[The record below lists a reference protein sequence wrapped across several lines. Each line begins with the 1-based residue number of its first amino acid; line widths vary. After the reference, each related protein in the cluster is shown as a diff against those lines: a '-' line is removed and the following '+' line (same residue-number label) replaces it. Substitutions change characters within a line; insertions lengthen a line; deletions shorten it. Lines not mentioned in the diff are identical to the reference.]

1 MNQIAP
7 KSINF
12 SELVKTSNTT
22 LSLNVQDR
30 LVDKL
35 NTNFI
40 DDEQRWY
47 VANLYM
53 FMNYHATND
62 YPINLEHVFK
72 MIGFANKGNAMKT
85 IKSNFT
91 EGEDYKTLLFRRD
104 EQKKDENR
112 GGHNK
117 EDIMLNVDTFKNLCM
132 LAKTDRG
139 KAIRKYYVKLENVY
153 NEIIIEE
160 MEQNK
165 RQLQE
170 QQRTIK
176 RLENKPETEG
186 FVKTPG
192 YIYLASDKDKLGHYK
207 IGLSNDPNKRII
219 SLNCGS
225 STNSVEIVKTYKSK
239 DTVLSEKVIHSVL
252 NAHRIRKQKEW
263 FYIQNDELLT
273 FFIKT
278 IQSCIDFT
286 DAYTF
291 NNLEEELQSI
301 KTTSDINVNGCKPVK
316 LLERSVQTDIEAVNQ
331 PGLQTEDKD
340 EVVFKRFLND
350 SCIVDGLEY
359 VSIRELVYQYKT
371 WSKINSL
378 FNYKDFE
385 QYITGKFVVKK
396 MFNKMFNCDMRCV
409 VGINLKRSF
418 YTFDFKEPISDFENF
433 LMNKC
438 VKLPTAKLN
447 RSTLRDSYETWCSEN
462 GKHIP
467 KKGDI
472 DLLCKFLDKH
482 FFKDYFYEGTS
493 SYHGWY
499 GITIKENVLRGTGI
513 TSTLCK
519 RVAICKVHKDD
530 QKTILQEWNSQK
542 EASRDLGVKT
552 STLKYRLDNKSIF
565 NDVYIL
571 IRKNNIL

>member
-22 LSLNVQDR
+22 LSLDVQDR
-30 LVDKL
+30 LVKIL
-35 NTNFI
+35 NTHFTE
-40 DDEQRWY
+40 DEQKWY
-47 VANLYM
+47 VANLYVY
-53 FMNYHATND
+53 MNYHPTDD

-72 MIGFANKGNAMKT
+72 MIGFANKENAKRT
-85 IKSNFT
+85 LKNNFT
-91 EGEDYKTLLFRRD
+91 EHEDYKIALVRRD
-104 EQKKDENR
+104 ERKNE
-112 GGHNK
+112 GGFNK
-117 EDIMLNVDTFKNLCM
+117 EDVMLNVDTFKNLCM

-170 QQRTIK
+170 QQRTIE

-186 FVKTPG
+186 FVKTAG
-192 YIYLASDKDKLGHYK
+192 YIYLATDKDKLGHYK
-207 IGLSNDPNKRII
+207 IGLSNNPNKRMI

-225 STNSVEIVKTYKSK
+225 STNSVEIVKLYRSK
-239 DTVLSEKVIHSVL
+239 DTVLSEKVVHSIL

-263 FYIQNDELLT
+263 FYIQNDELLE
-273 FFIKT
+273 FVIKT

-286 DAYTF
+286 DTYTF
-291 NNLEEELQSI
+291 NNMEEELQSI
-301 KTTSDINVNGCKPVK
+301 KKTFDININVNGCKPIK

-331 PGLQTEDKD
+331 PELETEDKD
-340 EVVFKRFLND
+340 ELVFKKFLDN
-350 SCIVDGLEY
+350 SCIVDDLEY

-371 WSKINSL
+371 WSKINGL

-409 VGINLKRSF
+409 VGINLKSSF
-418 YTFDFKEPISDFENF
+418 YTFDFKEPLTKFENF

-438 VKLPTAKLN
+438 IKLPTAKLN
-447 RSTLRDSYETWCSEN
+447 RSTLKDSYETWCSEN
-462 GKHIP
+462 GTHIP
-467 KKGDI
+467 KKTDI

-530 QKTILQEWNSQK
+530 QKTILQEWDSQK
-542 EASRDLGVKT
+542 EASRDLGVKA

-565 NDVYIL
+565 NDVYML
-571 IRKNNIL
+571 VRKSSII

>member
-316 LLERSVQTDIEAVNQ
+316 LLERSVQTDIAAVNQ
-331 PGLQTEDKD
+331 PELQTEDKD

-396 MFNKMFNCDMRCV
+396 
-409 VGINLKRSF
+409 
-418 YTFDFKEPISDFENF
+418 
-433 LMNKC
+433 
-438 VKLPTAKLN
+438 
-447 RSTLRDSYETWCSEN
+447 TL
-462 GKHIP
+462 I
-467 KKGDI
+467 KK
-472 DLLCKFLDKH
+472 F
-482 FFKDYFYEGTS
+482 
-493 SYHGWY
+493 
-499 GITIKENVLRGTGI
+499 
-513 TSTLCK
+513 
-519 RVAICKVHKDD
+519 
-530 QKTILQEWNSQK
+530 
-542 EASRDLGVKT
+542 
-552 STLKYRLDNKSIF
+552 
-565 NDVYIL
+565 
-571 IRKNNIL
+571 